1 MNIESIKRRIHTQ
14 RINGRKNI
22 SVSQQELFELIPNL
36 KEKSIKTNI
45 TMDVDELK
53 YLVEEYERNNFKK
66 SLKVE
71 QFDISQEGIKK
82 VDKRNY
88 DLER

>member
-1 MNIESIKRRIHTQ
+1 MNIDGIKRRLNTQ
-14 RINGRKNI
+14 TRNGRRNI
-22 SVSQQELFELIPNL
+22 SVSMNELFELIPNL

-45 TMDVDELK
+45 TMDVDELQ

-71 QFDISQEGIKK
+71 QFDVSQEEIKK

>member
-22 SVSQQELFELIPNL
+22 SVSQQELFELIPDL

-53 YLVEEYERNNFKK
+53 YLVEEYEKKQFKQ
-66 SLKVE
+66 SIKVE
-71 QFDISQEGIKK
+71 QYDLNIQK
-82 VDKRNY
+82 VNEKNY

>member
-1 MNIESIKRRIHTQ
+1 MNIDGIKRRLNTQ
-14 RINGRKNI
+14 IRNGRRNI
-22 SVSQQELFELIPNL
+22 SVSMNELFELIPNL

-45 TMDVDELK
+45 IMEVDELQ
-53 YLVEEYERNNFKK
+53 YLVEEYEKNNFKQK
-66 SLKVE
+66 LKVE

-82 VDKRNY
+82 VDKMNY